1 MLEKIRILHA
11 TIKIIRHKIK
21 KLEGVI
27 IVTVDTAI
35 IIVDEYGFIKENI
48 YNGNIIAKRKGKSI
62 HYGKIK
68 KFWIWWRSGGIKL
81 TWIG

>member
-11 TIKIIRHKIK
+11 TIKIIRQKIK

-48 YNGNIIAKRKGKSI
+48 YNGNIIAKRKGKVI
-62 HYGKIK
+62 HYGKLES
-68 KFWIWWRSGGIKL
+68 FEWNEDPCAL
-81 TWIG
+81 N